1 MDGTG
6 AREHPFVKE
15 ALRKEKHCLLL
26 QYYMDGLTLTNPLGA
41 AHNRHKLAV
50 SYVAVLNFS
59 PSHRTSPHSI
69 IPVSICMEKEYSRYD
84 PSLIVCGPEDEPEDG
99 TSFGAQM
106 RRLRKGIHFSIPA
119 NFQGHPAVQKTSQ
132 GECKI
137 FVCTGGLVLVSADT
151 PAAATLFGTKIAV
164 GPSTVSICRLCYC
177 KQVDLTNQT
186 VCEQFIKLFA
196 HRAIKQTVCT

>member
-6 AREHPFVKE
+6 ARAHPFVKK
-15 ALRKEKHCLLL
+15 AIRKGQHCMLF

-41 AHNRHKLAV
+41 ANVRHKLAV

-84 PSLIVCGPEDEPEDG
+84 PSLIVCGPEDEPVHG

-106 RRLRKGIHFSIPA
+106 RRLRNGMHLSIPA
-119 NFQGHPAVQKTSQ
+119 RFARHPAVQNTSEGGCQ
-132 GECKI
+132 I

-151 PAAATLFGTKIAV
+151 PAAATLFGKKIAV

-177 KQVDLTNQT
+177 KQVCYSFLHSKLFESSVNCLLSNQT
-186 VCEQFIKLFA
+186 V
-196 HRAIKQTVCT
+196 